1 MFETHIKAVTPS
13 PFDYDKGLLGLDFV
27 SQRFH
32 AEWFYVDQH
41 IRTTDG
47 TLSNRMLLIDDI
59 AEFKGLLSARTKS
72 AWIQDIYLV
81 TPGAINNLGTWAINL
96 LLEVKEVVLCPKQK
110 HKALVYKVENAAGY
124 YRSELICNKWEHLPS
139 KVIYKR
145 NPPL

>member
-41 IRTTDG
+41 IRTVEG
-47 TLSNRMLLIDDI
+47 KLSNRMLLIDDI
-59 AEFKGLLSARTKS
+59 TEFKGLLSARTKS
-72 AWIQDIYLV
+72 AWIRDIYLV

-96 LLEVKEVVLCPKQK
+96 LLEVKEVALCPKQSN
-110 HKALVYKVENAAGY
+110 KALIYKVENAVGY
-124 YRSELICNKWEHLPS
+124 YCSEFLGSDWECLPS

-145 NPPL
+145 KPAL

>member
-13 PFDYDKGLLGLDFV
+13 RIDYDKGLLGLDFV

-41 IRTTDG
+41 IRTSEG
-47 TLSNRMLLIDDI
+47 NLSNRMLLIDDI

-81 TPGAINNLGTWAINL
+81 TPGAINSLGTWAINL
-96 LLEVKEVVLCPKQK
+96 LLEVREVVLCPKQNN
-110 HKALVYKVENAAGY
+110 KALVYKVENAVGY
-124 YRSELICNKWEHLPS
+124 YCSELIGGKWEHLPS

-145 NPPL
+145 KPTL